1 MLGTTERRPAPLP
14 DHGQAGLHPASVPS
28 SPTVTPPPAAVTP
41 GDGRLPQGATHWS
54 KAFYDPQGL
63 RHTARHVVPVNKNG
77 QVVAQAY
84 ECDRCGARG
93 WFQLGLKQPPICS
106 VCRATMRL
114 PLVRSRVGEA
124 LADLPWVPM
133 WKTVD
138 RPLRAVW
145 VGAAVAAAGS
155 VATTAAAPGWL
166 LTASALPAGLAAH
179 RLAGWKWRRDAGN
192 GGADA
197 ADLDD
202 DKRAGKTITRRA
214 RAVGYCTAAA
224 CGWTALATTT
234 GLDPHTAGGDLSL
247 TLLAAAWLYPAATW
261 WRWLRGQRRIAA
273 PVETVA
279 TMDVV
284 DVSVDPYEVEVVAT
298 WATRVAA
305 TNGIL
310 PNTHLTG
317 FRYIKGGWAA
327 TVVSDTPG
335 SVAPERWHSA
345 AGRVAGAYRCGIQDV
360 SLELDGSDASQA
372 TVL

>member
-202 DKRAGKTITRRA
+202 DKRAG
-214 RAVGYCTAAA
+214 
-224 CGWTALATTT
+224 
-234 GLDPHTAGGDLSL
+234 
-247 TLLAAAWLYPAATW
+247 
-261 WRWLRGQRRIAA
+261 
-273 PVETVA
+273 TV
-279 TMDVV
+279 
-284 DVSVDPYEVEVVAT
+284 
-298 WATRVAA
+298 
-305 TNGIL
+305 
-310 PNTHLTG
+310 
-317 FRYIKGGWAA
+317 
-327 TVVSDTPG
+327 
-335 SVAPERWHSA
+335 
-345 AGRVAGAYRCGIQDV
+345 
-360 SLELDGSDASQA
+360 
-372 TVL
+372 